1 MKPRKNAIIITGI
14 DDATKCPCIGSIFV
28 AGVVADKTTIARWKK
43 LGVKDSKL
51 VAPKK
56 RFNHEKII
64 KETALAYSNCQ
75 ITPAMIDDKSL
86 NLNDWEMVTV
96 FNILKE
102 LYQKQSML
110 GDVHVD
116 NWETSTKGFNE
127 RFARILSDEVSTQ
140 LHERNIAFDKEQL
153 RATYFL
159 PEHRADELYTIV
171 GAASILAKTSSD
183 IQYQEYK
190 KIYGDFGS
198 GSPADPK
205 TRFFVWQHRQNPLPI
220 IRKSWNTFKTL
231 VKLTS
236 ITQDPLYKIKKKKA
250 KDQITISNPS

>member
-1 MKPRKNAIIITGI
+1 MKNHKNSIIITGI

-28 AGVVADKTTIARWKK
+28 AGVVADKKTIAQWKK

-51 VAPKK
+51 VASKK
-56 RFNHEKII
+56 RFKLATII
-64 KETALAYSNCQ
+64 KETALTYSIHQ

-96 FNILKE
+96 FNIVKD

-116 NWETSTKGFNE
+116 NWETSTKGFKE
-127 RFARILSDEVSTQ
+127 RFVRILSNEVLQQ
-140 LHERNIAFDKEQL
+140 LHEKNIVLDKEQL
-153 RATYFL
+153 CSTYFL

-171 GAASILAKTSSD
+171 GAASLLAKTASD
-183 IQYQEYK
+183 LQYQEYK
-190 KIYGDFGS
+190 QIYGDFGS

-205 TRFFVWQHRQNPLPI
+205 TRFFVWQHRLNPLPI
-220 IRKSWNTFKTL
+220 IRTSWNTFKTL
-231 VKLTS
+231 VNLAS
-236 ITQDPLYKIKKKKA
+236 ITDDPVRLMKKKKTE
-250 KDQITISNPS
+250 DLSNNS